1 VWSADSRYLGAAVL
15 DSWSRDP
22 VTGTI
27 VIDADDRAVVARSE
41 VVAGFLSPTRFVG
54 RSLCYQ
60 QKRVDLGGPYATEK
74 FLRF

>member
-1 VWSADSRYLGAAVL
+1 M
-15 DSWSRDP
+15 
-22 VTGTI
+22 TGTI